1 MSETFNGRTFDVL
14 LGQGLGPFG
23 EPDPRNWQH
32 SVSAHLLAK
41 GRPTA
46 YDKVQDE
53 HDKVQDV
60 DIAKLMAAVFPP
72 VPPGP
77 VPPSPAPPAPV
88 PPAPVPPVGDSWAY
102 TGPQVLDQGQE
113 GECGGYGSATRALC
127 EPNPIAWSTDLIKE
141 TESNL
146 AERIYLQALK
156 NDGWN
161 GQGSPDEQA
170 GASPDAIAKANV
182 DLSIA
187 KAYHWCFS
195 IGDVIAA
202 LALGPVDLAI
212 PWTQDMFTPDANGI
226 IHATGPVAGGHWITD
241 HAYDP
246 ATDLHELVQTWGTGW
261 GVNGYARIS
270 SADLASLLAQQGQ
283 AALFT
288 S

>member
-1 MSETFNGRTFDVL
+1 MSTTVNGRTFDVL
-14 LGQGLGPFG
+14 LGQGLGSYG
-23 EPDPRNWQH
+23 QPDPRNWRWP
-32 SVSAHLLAK
+32 VSLHLLAK
-41 GRPTA
+41 AKPTA
-46 YDKVQDE
+46 YDKLQNARL
-53 HDKVQDV
+53 
-60 DIAKLMAAVFPP
+60 AKLEAAVFPP
-72 VPPGP
+72 VPPSP
-77 VPPSPAPPAPV
+77 SPSPPSPV
-88 PPAPVPPVGDSWAY
+88 PPAPPSGDSWAY
-102 TGPQVLDQGQE
+102 TGPSVLDQGQE

-127 EPNPIAWSTDLIKE
+127 EPNPIPWSTDLLKE
-141 TESNL
+141 TETNL

-182 DLSIA
+182 DLSVA

-212 PWTQDMFTPDANGI
+212 PWTDGMFNPDANGI
-226 IHATGPVAGGHWITD
+226 IHATGAVAGGHWITD

-246 ATDLHELVQTWGTGW
+246 STDLHDLVQSWGSGW
-261 GVNGYARIS
+261 GVNGFARIS
-270 SADLASLLAQQGQ
+270 SPDLASLLAQQGQ